1 MIVEK
6 NRNLS
11 KLIQSLLTLLAQKP
25 KDDTHGHGQKS
36 YFGQNAHPY
45 LSSIHHLELE
55 IVSDDTKVTVKN
67 KSWLFLF
74 KYRIYIT
81 FMIDCKKYL

>member
-36 YFGQNAHPY
+36 YFGQNALGLGIPTQ
-45 LSSIHHLELE
+45 LEFFSHMTRHFPTQL
-55 IVSDDTKVTVKN
+55 KV
-67 KSWLFLF
+67 
-74 KYRIYIT
+74 
-81 FMIDCKKYL
+81 

>member
-36 YFGQNAHPY
+36 YFGQNAHP
-45 LSSIHHLELE
+45 
-55 IVSDDTKVTVKN
+55 
-67 KSWLFLF
+67 
-74 KYRIYIT
+74 
-81 FMIDCKKYL
+81 